1 MVISSTLLLFSIGVS
16 CVAGAPNAASVPVK
30 WKVPGKDWC
39 KNLRSVSNGSVGK
52 SVKRMRGHTASI
64 VDFGG
69 IGDGLTLNTL
79 AFQRA
84 VSYLSSFSKKGGG
97 QLNVPPGKW
106 LTGSFNLTSH
116 FTLFLHKD
124 AVILGS
130 QVLDSPNNLLNT
142 CLHVDIACVSL
153 VLLQAK
159 KGVINI
165 IKLFS

>member
-1 MVISSTLLLFSIGVS
+1 VLGTPD
-16 CVAGAPNAASVPVK
+16 API
-30 WKVPGKDWC
+30 WKVPSKDWC
-39 KNLRSVSNGSVGK
+39 KDLRPVSSFNAGISTK
-52 SVKRMRGHTASI
+52 HWRRHHASI

-69 IGDGLTLNTL
+69 IGDGVTLNTL

-84 VSYLSSFSKKGGG
+84 VANLSSFSKNGGV

-130 QVLDSPNNLLNT
+130 QVLEPSN
-142 CLHVDIACVSL
+142 HAYH
-153 VLLQAK
+153 
-159 KGVINI
+159 
-165 IKLFS
+165 

>member
-1 MVISSTLLLFSIGVS
+1 MAISSTLLLLFVIGVS

-39 KNLRSVSNGSVGK
+39 KSLRSTSNESVDM

-79 AFQRA
+79 AFQQA
-84 VSYLSSFSKKGGG
+84 VSYLSSFSKKGGS

-130 QVLDSPNNLLNT
+130 QVLDFLNNLLNT
-142 CLHVDIACVSL
+142 CLHVNMHLCPLSFY
-153 VLLQAK
+153 
-159 KGVINI
+159 
-165 IKLFS
+165 KLRKV